1 MEEISNQA
9 RGTTDMTVGSPRR
22 HILVFALP
30 ILAGN
35 VFQQLYSM
43 VDAIVVGKA
52 VGGMALAG
60 VGTTVPIVTLITSLF
75 AGMGLGASVLLSQFY
90 GAGDLGKVRRL
101 VSSVYSLLLPIIAVL
116 TAVSLPLAGALLR
129 LLHVPAGD
137 TFTMARLYMM
147 IVIPGFLGS
156 FGFYLNAGILQSMGN
171 STVPFLF
178 LCLACGMNIV
188 LDLIFVFL
196 FHWGV
201 VGAAVATVISETFSW
216 VAGIVYINRRYSFLH
231 LTLLKFDVDKKLLA
245 HVARVGL
252 PTGISQS
259 LFSLGNV
266 FMQRLINE
274 YGTLFMAGFT
284 GANHLNTFATMPIQ
298 SIDTSVTTFTGQNIG
313 QGRLDRVRRGLR
325 AGLLMAG
332 GYGAVIGVLALPF
345 GGDLMSL
352 FVNEES
358 VIRMGVVFLRTVLPF
373 FVLQAV
379 LYVLNAV
386 LRGSGRAVVPMVSML
401 VSMLL
406 VRVLSAYS
414 LAAFFG
420 PDAMFYSYGLGWAAG
435 IVISA
440 GSYLY
445 VRRRIPSDP
454 QKRPEM

>member
-1 MEEISNQA
+1 MGNISKQT
-9 RGTTDMTVGSPRR
+9 RGTTDMTVGSPKR
-22 HILVFALP
+22 HIFLFALP

-43 VDAIVVGKA
+43 VDAIVVGKS
-52 VGGMALAG
+52 VGGTALAG

-75 AGMGLGASVLLSQFY
+75 AGVGLGASVLLSQFY
-90 GAGDLGKVRRL
+90 GAGDMTKVRRL
-101 VSSVYSLLLPIIAVL
+101 VSSVYSLLLPIIVLL
-116 TAVSLPLAGALLR
+116 TALSLPLAGVLLR
-129 LLHVPAGD
+129 LLHVPAGE
-137 TFTMARLYMM
+137 TFEMARLYMM

-178 LCLACGMNIV
+178 LCLACGMNVV
-188 LDLIFVFL
+188 LDLVFVFVL
-196 FHWGV
+196 HWGV

-216 VAGIVYINRRYSFLH
+216 VAGIIYINRRYSFLH
-231 LTLLKFDVDKKLLA
+231 LTLLKFDVDKTLLA
-245 HVARVGL
+245 RAVRIGL
-252 PTGISQS
+252 PTGISQA

-274 YGTLFMAGFT
+274 YGAPFMAGFT

-298 SIDTSVTTFTGQNIG
+298 SVDTAVTTFTGQNIG
-313 QGRLDRVRRGLR
+313 QGRFDRVRRGLR

-332 GYGAVIGVLALPF
+332 GYGAVIGVLAPPF

-352 FVNEES
+352 FVNENS
-358 VIRMGVVFLRTVLPF
+358 AIQLGVIFLRTVLPF

-379 LYVLNAV
+379 LYVLNAA

-406 VRVLSAYS
+406 VRVLSAYFF
-414 LAAFFG
+414 AATFG
-420 PDAMFYSYGLGWAAG
+420 PDTIFYSYGLGWAAG

-440 GSYLY
+440 GCYLRTRSKMNTA
-445 VRRRIPSDP
+445 VTSP
-454 QKRPEM
+454 